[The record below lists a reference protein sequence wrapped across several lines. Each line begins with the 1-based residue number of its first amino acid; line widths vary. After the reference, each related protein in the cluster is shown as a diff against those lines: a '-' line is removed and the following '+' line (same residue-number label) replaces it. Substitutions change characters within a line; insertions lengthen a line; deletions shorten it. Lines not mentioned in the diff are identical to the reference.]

1 MPATGCLGRARS
13 WGRRGVKG
21 KVLRA
26 RSWGRRGVEGKEEKR
41 ANTGEG
47 GGVKL
52 GSSKDLRARKRT
64 EIRRKE
70 DNEER
75 EEKEDDTIK
84 KRTILSKHFFI

>member
-1 MPATGCLGRARS
+1 LKARK
-13 WGRRGVKG
+13 RRG
-21 KVLRA
+21 LIQ
-26 RSWGRRGVEGKEEKR
+26 GR
-41 ANTGEG
+41 G